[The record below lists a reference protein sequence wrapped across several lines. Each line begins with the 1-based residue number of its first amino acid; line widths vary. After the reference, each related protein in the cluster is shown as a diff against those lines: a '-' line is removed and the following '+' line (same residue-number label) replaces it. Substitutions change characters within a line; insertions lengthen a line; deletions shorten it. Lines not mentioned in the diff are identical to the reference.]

1 MMHVMLFGSAS
12 WRAGLRHPWTMRWL
26 VLGALLWGAAGAL
39 MLSLHAQS
47 QQLVA
52 MRESALQT
60 SFPARRGTPP
70 VRAAQV
76 PSPSNVQ
83 SFRSGFPSMADR
95 QQRLKSLLEISSR
108 HGLRWQRV
116 ELRQTIES
124 SIGMAR
130 YEVTLPLNGSYAAI
144 RQTVDEALA
153 GDRGLALDR
162 LQLRRPSAAN
172 AELDATAVW
181 SLWMQA
187 SDSPDVASRQ

>member
-1 MMHVMLFGSAS
+1 
-12 WRAGLRHPWTMRWL
+12 
-26 VLGALLWGAAGAL
+26 
-39 MLSLHAQS
+39 
-47 QQLVA
+47 
-52 MRESALQT
+52 
-60 SFPARRGTPP
+60 
-70 VRAAQV
+70 
-76 PSPSNVQ
+76 
-83 SFRSGFPSMADR
+83 
-95 QQRLKSLLEISSR
+95 
-108 HGLRWQRV
+108 
-116 ELRQTIES
+116 
-124 SIGMAR
+124 MAR